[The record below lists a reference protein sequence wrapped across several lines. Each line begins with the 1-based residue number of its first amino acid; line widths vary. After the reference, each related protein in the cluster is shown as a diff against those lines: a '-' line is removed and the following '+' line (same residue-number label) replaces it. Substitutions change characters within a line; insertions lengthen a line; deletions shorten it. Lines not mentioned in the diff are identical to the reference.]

1 MIRSIW
7 APIGGRSVARLG
19 ISMAQLAVRE
29 ENGPF
34 LLSGEHEAF
43 GAFEG
48 LSRAVP
54 KAAFR
59 RSICGAALV
68 QQPLLAELPRLE
80 VSGPEFGR

>member
-1 MIRSIW
+1 MIRRIW

-48 LSRAVP
+48 LSRVQ
-54 KAAFR
+54 KATFR
-59 RSICGAALV
+59 RSIWGAALV